1 MRVNEIFYTLQGEGA
16 HTGTAAVFLR
26 FAGCNLTCSFCD
38 TQHETYTLMSEEEI
52 VIAINKFPST
62 WVVIT
67 GGEPTIQLTE
77 SLIHKLHAI
86 GKKVQIET
94 NGTINPPSNADWITV
109 SPKFEY
115 CKRAEIK
122 AERINELKVVY
133 DGSNNMSV
141 YETIKADHYFLQP
154 CDLQN
159 ETKNKEIVNQVI
171 EYIKNNPKW
180 RLSLQTHKILNMP

>member
-67 GGEPTIQLTE
+67 GGEPTIQLTA

-133 DGSNNMSV
+133 DRTNNMSA
-141 YETIKADHYFLQP
+141 YETIQADHYFLQP
-154 CDLQN
+154 CDLQD

-171 EYIKNNPKW
+171 EYIKNNPTRTW
-180 RLSLQTHKILNMP
+180 G

>member
-1 MRVNEIFYTLQGEGA
+1 M
-16 HTGTAAVFLR
+16 
-26 FAGCNLTCSFCD
+26 
-38 TQHETYTLMSEEEI
+38 
-52 VIAINKFPST
+52 
-62 WVVIT
+62 
-67 GGEPTIQLTE
+67 
-77 SLIHKLHAI
+77 
-86 GKKVQIET
+86 QIET
-94 NGTINPPSNADWITV
+94 NGTITPPSNADWITV

-141 YETIKADHYFLQP
+141 YETIKADLYFLQP

>member
-1 MRVNEIFYTLQGEGA
+1 M
-16 HTGTAAVFLR
+16 
-26 FAGCNLTCSFCD
+26 
-38 TQHETYTLMSEEEI
+38 
-52 VIAINKFPST
+52 
-62 WVVIT
+62 
-67 GGEPTIQLTE
+67 
-77 SLIHKLHAI
+77 
-86 GKKVQIET
+86 QIET

-122 AERINELKVVY
+122 AEHINELKVVY

-154 CDLQN
+154 CDLQD

-180 RLSLQTHKILNMP
+180 RLSLQTQKILNMP